1 MERMLSKK
9 RRRKKKQIKKKLEIL
24 KTKNA
29 FETGSGLRLMSMEKA
44 LCCSIQFI
52 NKQRLYFN
60 TKVQEKKVDCPNGH
74 IWFGKTF
81 LT

>member
-44 LCCSIQFI
+44 L
-52 NKQRLYFN
+52 
-60 TKVQEKKVDCPNGH
+60 
-74 IWFGKTF
+74 
-81 LT
+81 